1 MDEELLSQT
10 QEGAEATIF
19 PSRQDG
25 TVLTKNFDEDSFR
38 LAQDPTYTSERK
50 EIRADDD
57 YLFLAYPSKKDAIT
71 EARVRGYSDDAILK
85 RLSQYEGEML
95 LRKEPSEINSL
106 FGRTNES
113 ESRRKR
119 YMQMNR
125 IEAISKVTGL
135 EPKEV
140 YLRTQEAEAV
150 GVNPEAF
157 FADDEFYRMA
167 KSSGLVKE
175 RMSIAQNI
183 VNGVKI
189 SKLRDERGALYY
201 DNLFH
206 PSDGVA
212 KRMDEID
219 KEIAEL
225 SPPDY
230 NPGLK
235 QAFFDAAGSVASW
248 VDKRDLWAAGA
259 GLAAGALAAPL
270 LVPAGVVTGTVAAG
284 ATALAAARIAYDSS
298 MLSRMFLRESA
309 EFNEDLVKE
318 GVPQTAALP
327 ASFLY
332 GAVSAGIERNMFSGV
347 LSSFGERIGGDM
359 IMDYLRRY
367 GKRAVKGLAA
377 HPAVASKL
385 EKLTAAF
392 MAKQAAKN
400 PTVSGALK
408 TGALNFAGRVWD
420 EDVEE
425 MMQEA
430 ASIIIGEPL
439 KMLTLPEY
447 DHMTLEEAFAN
458 IAGAGL
464 EALPSITL
472 MMTPGSAYS
481 TAGGVR
487 RAMRYRNSAEGIRTS
502 AAEKLSVSE
511 NAAAPA
517 VISDNTAADSAE
529 GAVPAAGDGLVFL
542 GQDAVDTFFQ
552 SNPDVAEDV
561 AASLGITE
569 DSVINELGEIAVK
582 RENFEKTAAEHP
594 EFAKSVDMDVRDGAR
609 GVTKREAAER
619 LNRKLQDPLEQSD
632 SYAKEAVEVRREIS
646 SELREAGM
654 DDEASVANADL
665 YSRYLYTLGK
675 RLNMS
680 PKELHRLRVESG
692 VNTSPATYYQ
702 TAWHGSPF
710 RFDRFSTENIGT
722 GEGAQAFGWGLYFA
736 GDKAVARYY
745 RDMLT
750 RNRGEDISDVK
761 YRGRTAM
768 GWYEYWERRAD
779 MGGADSQKYYD
790 YMSMHE
796 DFETGKDPADVLAAA
811 KEAGLSSEATE
822 WFDRTIV
829 QSKARPGA
837 LYKVDIPDDGDYLMW
852 DGFVSFVP
860 KEQMDRVFETMMKHH
875 IWFSK
880 KLLFDGIDISDYES
894 VQTLLDEKYG
904 DFNSTTLYHV
914 VAGIRGGKTLDEAI
928 EYAASEQRDLIEWGE
943 NSEDV
948 EKTITWLNENRDKF
962 SFQFPYSEWGGF
974 GWNLYDKLSEA
985 LGDNPKAAS
994 LLLKE
999 AGIPGIKYL
1008 DGNSRRAGEGSYNY
1022 VIFDDADV
1030 NIAETYYQPVNA
1042 DVDPDARVKVVDLSK
1057 TYDGTHY
1064 PGVQELKNKI
1074 REMTPMK
1081 ITAADNKAVVEIL
1094 RKHAE
1099 HLAHSSAP
1107 SDVTMNVPAIR
1118 KVAFDNLADVVSAS
1132 VLIESVKNEQIRE
1145 IDDSWSKS
1153 RQRSVRRKNQVAYYH
1168 RLYVPISIDKEHYK
1182 VIRLVAEERKGGD
1195 IEVDPKSIEL
1205 YDVIPEDKNARL
1217 PTASENESV
1226 DTPDGARL
1234 SASPASRFTDLP
1246 GLSSITIREMLSG
1259 VKDNNGTPYFQSD
1272 EQGHLYQ
1279 AIPQGNRGG
1288 ITFNRNTGEALVTLF
1303 RTADRSTFIHEMG
1316 HLILDDLIRYG
1327 YKAEADTEISGD
1339 LKTVL
1344 DYLGVSDM
1352 NLSDLNSL
1360 DDSQRARLTEAHEK
1374 WARAMETYV
1383 MTGEAPSKSL
1393 RSIFKKM
1400 RMWLLEIYSNA
1411 KFAGEEITPEVQ
1423 DVFDRLLATP
1433 QEMDE
1438 SYSADATIADL
1449 LQEIDVLQER
1459 ISELEK
1465 SNTREA
1471 RNKFRLGE
1479 ALGYDRGR
1487 SEGERGAKFQRP
1499 GFDYK
1504 TKSKR
1509 EAMFERLEKRRAM
1522 LRDIDELLNSIN
1534 HDVNDDKVIWSVQQ
1548 EMLAKLKESRQIV
1561 NLNDTELD
1569 KKRPGRR
1576 RRKSKFAAV
1585 YPTERMKMAAS
1596 LMDAI
1601 KQDLGLDYRDINPKD
1616 APFVRLIEKLEASG
1630 MTLNDLRL
1638 SDAKL
1643 SEIAALAKEINEIH
1657 DRGRREYEV
1666 WRAGIVERR
1675 NKIRT
1680 ECAEDLAKTESKIK
1694 SGPVSGSEDLSK
1706 QYDGIRGQAEKLK
1719 DWTYANTLGAIRL
1732 FDWIGHGQ
1740 GKFNSAFSKH
1750 CVDEVNAAYDTKL
1763 KHIHERHDAMNEK
1776 MKSLGITLHDL
1787 SKKRR
1792 IGGHEYSVDE
1802 LLSIYTAMQNDKS
1815 SQALIYGNMRNL
1827 IPDEWFKENAKALNA
1842 PGNDVPAPDAVLA
1855 HIGECIKALTPKEK
1869 ELADYVVQEY
1879 DANYER
1885 MNDIFIVNFNQG
1897 MLKEENYTPMHRLE
1911 YTSNHGLEDADEA
1924 AYARGLAEQAGA
1936 RKAGLERGFLNP
1948 RVIPGKEI
1956 GRNRQAPIQLG
1967 LLSIWNTQVDA
1978 MEHTAAFAQ
1987 IGPDLHSVFTENFDD
2002 LSGRSYNLPKLIR
2015 EKFGAGTWR
2024 AVQEYINLVNSDRLT
2039 LGKSVF
2045 DKLGNFLGTNM
2056 AYTYLA
2062 ANLGTV
2068 LKQTTSIPRFIVT
2081 AGPAELAN
2089 AVAEYVRHPK
2099 QFLEDIYA
2107 MDPQMRDRLPN
2118 AFFGLDKYDPT
2129 VAGSAKYA
2137 YKKTMETLIAPIS
2150 YMDRVVAA
2158 IGWKATFDSNI
2169 KKKLSREEAMRAAQ
2183 RAVLLTQQ
2191 TPMLK
2196 DAPMIWRQS
2205 GLARLMMIF
2214 TSDAAP
2220 LLGMTAYDMA
2230 QAIKRGEHPEA
2241 LRSIAACLICAV
2253 AMKAIVDGM
2262 PDDDNDES
2270 WTAWVLSAFTK
2281 QTVESI
2287 PLVGKE
2293 LMSFWESFSGQGYNG
2308 TTYSAFVAPLSKIL
2322 KGYEDVTSED
2332 SDEVSKYTGMTKFER
2347 GIWNIVEGMS
2357 LITAP
2362 LPVVGAKR
2370 LYLAAQEASNGDFLR
2385 ALQSMIGQRK
2395 KIKQYAGPLTI

>member
-19 PSRQDG
+19 PSRQDS
-25 TVLTKNFDEDSFR
+25 TVLTKSFDEDSFR
-38 LAQDPTYTSERK
+38 LAQDPTYTPERK

-57 YLFLAYPSKKDAIT
+57 YLFLTYPSKKDAIT
-71 EARVRGYSDDAILK
+71 EARVRGYSDDAIFK

-95 LRKEPSEINSL
+95 LRKEPSEVNSL
-106 FGRTNES
+106 FGRTDES
-113 ESRRKR
+113 ESRRRR

-157 FADDEFYRMA
+157 FADEEFYRMA

-183 VNGVKI
+183 ANGVKI

-225 SPPDY
+225 LPPDY

-385 EKLTAAF
+385 EKLTTAF

-569 DSVINELGEIAVK
+569 DSVINELGEVAVK
-582 RENFEKTAAEHP
+582 RENFEKTAASHP

-680 PKELHRLRVESG
+680 PKELHRLRVES
-692 VNTSPATYYQ
+692 
-702 TAWHGSPF
+702 
-710 RFDRFSTENIGT
+710 R
-722 GEGAQAFGWGLYFA
+722 
-736 GDKAVARYY
+736 
-745 RDMLT
+745 
-750 RNRGEDISDVK
+750 
-761 YRGRTAM
+761 
-768 GWYEYWERRAD
+768 
-779 MGGADSQKYYD
+779 
-790 YMSMHE
+790 
-796 DFETGKDPADVLAAA
+796 
-811 KEAGLSSEATE
+811 
-822 WFDRTIV
+822 
-829 QSKARPGA
+829 
-837 LYKVDIPDDGDYLMW
+837 
-852 DGFVSFVP
+852 
-860 KEQMDRVFETMMKHH
+860 
-875 IWFSK
+875 
-880 KLLFDGIDISDYES
+880 
-894 VQTLLDEKYG
+894 
-904 DFNSTTLYHV
+904 
-914 VAGIRGGKTLDEAI
+914 
-928 EYAASEQRDLIEWGE
+928 
-943 NSEDV
+943 
-948 EKTITWLNENRDKF
+948 
-962 SFQFPYSEWGGF
+962 
-974 GWNLYDKLSEA
+974 
-985 LGDNPKAAS
+985 
-994 LLLKE
+994 
-999 AGIPGIKYL
+999 
-1008 DGNSRRAGEGSYNY
+1008 
-1022 VIFDDADV
+1022 DADV
-1030 NIAETYYQPVNA
+1030 GGSYYQPVND
-1042 DVDPDARVKVVDLSK
+1042 DVDPDARVSVVDLSK
-1057 TYDGTHY
+1057 AYDGTHY
-1064 PGVQELKNKI
+1064 SGVQELKNKI
-1074 REMTPMK
+1074 REMTPLR

-1107 SDVTMNVPAIR
+1107 SDVTKNVPALR
-1118 KVAFDNLADVVSAS
+1118 KVAFDNLSDIVSAS
-1132 VLIESVKNEQIRE
+1132 VLIESMKNEKIIE
-1145 IDDSWSKS
+1145 VDPSWPRS
-1153 RQRSVRRKNQVAYYH
+1153 RRQSANRKNKVAFYH
-1168 RLYVPISIDKEHYK
+1168 RLYVPITVDGETYK
-1182 VIRLVAEERKGGD
+1182 VIRLVAEENKNGD
-1195 IEVDPKSIEL
+1195 IELDPKTVEL
-1205 YDVIPEDKNARL
+1205 YDVIVEDKNARL
-1217 PTASENESV
+1217 
-1226 DTPDGARL
+1226 
-1234 SASPASRFTDLP
+1234 SASPENRFTDLP
-1246 GLSSITIREMLSG
+1246 GGARLSAAPDNGLADLPGLSLITIKEMLSG
-1259 VKDNNGTPYFQSD
+1259 VKDSAGIDYFPIHEMSEDTKKAMPDKVFNSFDEAKAYLREQIKKAEKGVENESDGIAVSLAANGIKKMLSGKASDKSLANGFTLRDHITAAANILKLYKNSELLFAHEDEKQRPNVTQIKRFGAPVVVPDSRDAAIAYITVREVRGQDNKLYSVELVSFELLKAEKMPPGNFRASPVEKMTQHTGGTSNVSENAENVNAEVGEAEKMPPGTLRPSPHEGGESEQPTGGNLTITEGGEDVNAEAAGAEKMPPGTLRTSLTDEEIAQPAGGDLTVTDSGEAVNAEEAVSGELTSEAAGASAQSETQAASSD
-1272 EQGHLYQ
+1272 GFTRLAEKYEKVNEELNRFYQ
-1279 AIPQGNRGG
+1279 STAKGKRGG

-1352 NLSDLNSL
+1352 DLSDLNSL

-1438 SYSADATIADL
+1438 SYASDTSVSDLVKEIEILKQRLSETEKQEKYEQRREKAANDEFYLGRTLISDL
-1449 LQEIDVLQER
+1449 LQRNESLKKKIIVL
-1459 ISELEK
+1459 K
-1465 SNTREA
+1465 GG
-1471 RNKFRLGE
+1471 KKDGK
-1479 ALGYDRGR
+1479 R
-1487 SEGERGAKFQRP
+1487 SANFKVS

-1509 EAMFERLEKRRAM
+1509 EAMFERLEKRKA
-1522 LRDIDELLNSIN
+1522 LLNDIDELLNSIN
-1534 HDVNDDKVIWSVQQ
+1534 RDVNDDKVIWSVQQ

-1585 YPTERMKMAAS
+1585 YPNERMKIAAS
-1596 LMDAI
+1596 LMESI
-1601 KQDLGLDYRDINPKD
+1601 REDLGFDYRRIDPKD
-1616 APFVRLIEKLEASG
+1616 APFMKMIEKLEASG

-1897 MLKEENYTPMHRLE
+1897 MLKEEACSRRRTIRRCTGWSTRRTMDLKTQTKRPTR
-1911 YTSNHGLEDADEA
+1911 EA
-1924 AYARGLAEQAGA
+1924 SQNRQGQGKRDWKEAFLILASY
-1936 RKAGLERGFLNP
+1936 LER
-1948 RVIPGKEI
+1948 R
-1956 GRNRQAPIQLG
+1956 
-1967 LLSIWNTQVDA
+1967 
-1978 MEHTAAFAQ
+1978 
-1987 IGPDLHSVFTENFDD
+1987 
-2002 LSGRSYNLPKLIR
+2002 
-2015 EKFGAGTWR
+2015 
-2024 AVQEYINLVNSDRLT
+2024 
-2039 LGKSVF
+2039 
-2045 DKLGNFLGTNM
+2045 
-2056 AYTYLA
+2056 
-2062 ANLGTV
+2062 
-2068 LKQTTSIPRFIVT
+2068 
-2081 AGPAELAN
+2081 
-2089 AVAEYVRHPK
+2089 
-2099 QFLEDIYA
+2099 
-2107 MDPQMRDRLPN
+2107 
-2118 AFFGLDKYDPT
+2118 
-2129 VAGSAKYA
+2129 
-2137 YKKTMETLIAPIS
+2137 
-2150 YMDRVVAA
+2150 
-2158 IGWKATFDSNI
+2158 
-2169 KKKLSREEAMRAAQ
+2169 
-2183 RAVLLTQQ
+2183 
-2191 TPMLK
+2191 
-2196 DAPMIWRQS
+2196 
-2205 GLARLMMIF
+2205 
-2214 TSDAAP
+2214 
-2220 LLGMTAYDMA
+2220 
-2230 QAIKRGEHPEA
+2230 
-2241 LRSIAACLICAV
+2241 
-2253 AMKAIVDGM
+2253 
-2262 PDDDNDES
+2262 
-2270 WTAWVLSAFTK
+2270 
-2281 QTVESI
+2281 
-2287 PLVGKE
+2287 
-2293 LMSFWESFSGQGYNG
+2293 
-2308 TTYSAFVAPLSKIL
+2308 
-2322 KGYEDVTSED
+2322 
-2332 SDEVSKYTGMTKFER
+2332 
-2347 GIWNIVEGMS
+2347 
-2357 LITAP
+2357 
-2362 LPVVGAKR
+2362 
-2370 LYLAAQEASNGDFLR
+2370 
-2385 ALQSMIGQRK
+2385 
-2395 KIKQYAGPLTI
+2395 

>member
-206 PSDGVA
+206 PSDGA
-212 KRMDEID
+212 SKRIGEID

-284 ATALAAARIAYDSS
+284 ATALATARIAYDSS

-309 EFNEDLVKE
+309 EFNEDMAKD
-318 GVPQTAALP
+318 GVPQYAALP

-392 MAKQAAKN
+392 MAKQAVKN

-408 TGALNFAGRVWD
+408 TGAMNFAAHVWD

-439 KMLTLPEY
+439 KMATLPEY
-447 DHMTLEEAFAN
+447 KHMTLGEALES

-464 EALPSITL
+464 DALPSITL

-481 TAGGVR
+481 TAVGAK
-487 RAMRYRNSAEGIRTS
+487 RAVRYRNSAEGIRTA
-502 AAEKLSVSE
+502 AAEKLSAPEKAAESNITADDAVSGSVDGTV
-511 NAAAPA
+511 P
-517 VISDNTAADSAE
+517 VAE
-529 GAVPAAGDGLVFL
+529 ESMVFL

-552 SNPDVAEDV
+552 SNPDVADDV

-569 DSVINELGEIAVK
+569 DSVISELGEVAVK

-594 EFAKSVDMDVRDGAR
+594 EFAKSVDMDVREGAR

-619 LNRKLQDPLEQSD
+619 LNRKLQDPLEQND
-632 SYAKEAVEVRREIS
+632 GYAKEAVEVRREIT
-646 SELREAGM
+646 SELRSAGM
-654 DDEASVANADL
+654 DDEASAANADL

-675 RLNMS
+675 RLDMS
-680 PKELHRLRVESG
+680 PKELHRLRV
-692 VNTSPATYYQ
+692 Q
-702 TAWHGSPF
+702 
-710 RFDRFSTENIGT
+710 R
-722 GEGAQAFGWGLYFA
+722 
-736 GDKAVARYY
+736 
-745 RDMLT
+745 
-750 RNRGEDISDVK
+750 
-761 YRGRTAM
+761 
-768 GWYEYWERRAD
+768 
-779 MGGADSQKYYD
+779 
-790 YMSMHE
+790 
-796 DFETGKDPADVLAAA
+796 KD
-811 KEAGLSSEATE
+811 T
-822 WFDRTIV
+822 
-829 QSKARPGA
+829 
-837 LYKVDIPDDGDYLMW
+837 
-852 DGFVSFVP
+852 
-860 KEQMDRVFETMMKHH
+860 
-875 IWFSK
+875 
-880 KLLFDGIDISDYES
+880 
-894 VQTLLDEKYG
+894 
-904 DFNSTTLYHV
+904 
-914 VAGIRGGKTLDEAI
+914 
-928 EYAASEQRDLIEWGE
+928 
-943 NSEDV
+943 
-948 EKTITWLNENRDKF
+948 
-962 SFQFPYSEWGGF
+962 
-974 GWNLYDKLSEA
+974 
-985 LGDNPKAAS
+985 
-994 LLLKE
+994 
-999 AGIPGIKYL
+999 
-1008 DGNSRRAGEGSYNY
+1008 
-1022 VIFDDADV
+1022 DADGS
-1030 NIAETYYQPVNA
+1030 YYQPVNA
-1042 DVDPDARVKVVDLSK
+1042 DVDPDAYVSVVDLSK
-1057 TYDGTHY
+1057 AYDGTHY

-1074 REMTPMK
+1074 REMTPLK
-1081 ITAADNKAVVEIL
+1081 ITSADNKAVVEIL

-1099 HLAHSSAP
+1099 HLSHSSAP
-1107 SDVTMNVPAIR
+1107 SDVTKNVPALR
-1118 KVAFDNLADVVSAS
+1118 KVAFDNLSDIVSAS
-1132 VLIESVKNEQIRE
+1132 VLIESMKNEKIIE
-1145 IDDSWSKS
+1145 VDPSWPRS
-1153 RQRSVRRKNQVAYYH
+1153 RRQSANRKNKVAFYH
-1168 RLYVPISIDKEHYK
+1168 RLYVPITVDGETYK
-1182 VIRLVAEERKGGD
+1182 VIRLVAEENKNGD
-1195 IEVDPKSIEL
+1195 IELDPRTVEL
-1205 YDVIPEDKNARL
+1205 YDVIIEDKNARL
-1217 PTASENESV
+1217 SASPENRFT
-1226 DTPDGARL
+1226 DLPGGARL
-1234 SASPASRFTDLP
+1234 SAAPDNGLADLP
-1246 GLSSITIREMLSG
+1246 GLSSITIKEMLSS
-1259 VKDNNGTPYFQSD
+1259 VKDFAGEDYLPVSEMSEDTKKAMPDKVFNSFDSAKAYLREQIKKAEKGVENESGGIAVSLAANGVGKMLSIKATEKSLANGFTLRDHITAAANILKLYKNSELLFTHEDKKQRAEISQIKRFGAPVVVPDSRDAAIAYITVREIRGQDNKLYSVELVSFELLKAEKMPPGTFGLPLPSEEIEPPTGGLFNVSESAENVNVEVAEAEKMPPGNFHPSLRSSEESDRPAGGDLTVAEGGEYVNAEVAEAEKMPPGTLRTSLTEEEIAQPTGGDLTVAEGGENVNTEEAVSGEAASDGFARLAEKYEKVNEELNRFYQSAAK
-1272 EQGHLYQ
+1272 GK
-1279 AIPQGNRGG
+1279 RGG

-1316 HLILDDLIRYG
+1316 HLILDDLIHYG

-1352 NLSDLNSL
+1352 DLSDLNSL

-1383 MTGEAPSKSL
+1383 MTGEAPSNPL

-1438 SYSADATIADL
+1438 AYAADTSVGDLLKEIEILKRRLSEFEKYDARRNRAVNDKSYLGRTLISDLLRENDKLNSKIADL
-1449 LQEIDVLQER
+1449 KIQHAQE
-1459 ISELEK
+1459 
-1465 SNTREA
+1465 T

-1479 ALGYDRGR
+1479 ALGYDRGKKH
-1487 SEGERGAKFQRP
+1487 GERSANFKVS

-1504 TKSKR
+1504 TKTRR
-1509 EAMFERLEKRRAM
+1509 EAMFERFEKRKA
-1522 LRDIDELLNSIN
+1522 LLNDIDELLNGIN
-1534 HDVNDDKVIWSVQQ
+1534 RDVNDEKVIWSVQQ

-1569 KKRPGRR
+1569 RKRPGRR

-1596 LMDAI
+1596 LMESI
-1601 KQDLGLDYRDINPKD
+1601 REDLGFDYRKIDPKD
-1616 APFVRLIEKLEASG
+1616 TPFMKMIEKLEAAG

-1657 DRGRREYEV
+1657 ARGRREYEV

-1694 SGPVSGSEDLSK
+1694 KGPVSGAEDLSK
-1706 QYDGIRGQAEKLK
+1706 QYDGILGRAEKVK

-1732 FDWIGHGQ
+1732 FDWIGHGE
-1740 GKFNSAFSKH
+1740 GKFDSAFSKH
-1750 CVDEVNAAYDTKL
+1750 CVDEVNAAYDAKL
-1763 KHIHERHDAMNEK
+1763 RHIHERHDAMNEK

-1792 IGGHEYSVDE
+1792 IGKYERSVDE

-1815 SQALIYGNMRNL
+1815 SQALIYGNMRDL
-1827 IPDEWFKENAKALNA
+1827 IPDEWFIENAKAFDA
-1842 PGNDVPAPDAVLA
+1842 PGNDVPAPEAALA

-1869 ELADYVVQEY
+1869 ELADYVINEY

-1885 MNDIFIVNFNQG
+1885 MNDIFIANFNQG
-1897 MLKEENYTPMHRLE
+1897 MIKEENYTPMHRLE

-1924 AYARGLAEQAGA
+1924 AYARGIAEQAGA

-1948 RVIPGKEI
+1948 RIIPGKEI
-1956 GRNRQAPIQLG
+1956 GRNRQIPIRLG

-2015 EKFGAGTWR
+2015 EKFGRGTWK
-2024 AVQEYINLVNSDRLT
+2024 AVETYINLVNSDRLT
-2039 LGKSVF
+2039 QSKNVF
-2045 DKLGNFLGTNM
+2045 EDLSNFMGTNM

-2129 VAGSAKYA
+2129 VTASAKYA

-2169 KKKLSREEAMRAAQ
+2169 KKKLSREQAIRAAQ

-2241 LRSIAACLICAV
+2241 LWNITACLVCAV

-2332 SDEVSKYTGMTKFER
+2332 PDEVSKYTGMTKFER

-2370 LYLAAQEASNGDFLR
+2370 LYLAAQEAGNGDFLR

>member
-19 PSRQDG
+19 PSRQDS
-25 TVLTKNFDEDSFR
+25 TVLTKSFDEDSFR
-38 LAQDPTYTSERK
+38 LAQDPTYTPERK

-57 YLFLAYPSKKDAIT
+57 YLFLTYPSKKDAIT
-71 EARVRGYSDDAILK
+71 EARVRGYSDDAIFK

-95 LRKEPSEINSL
+95 LRKEPSEVNSL
-106 FGRTNES
+106 FGRTDES
-113 ESRRKR
+113 ESRRRR

-157 FADDEFYRMA
+157 FADEEFYRMA

-183 VNGVKI
+183 ANGVKI

-225 SPPDY
+225 LPPDY

-487 RAMRYRNSAEGIRTS
+487 RAMRYRNSAEGIRTA
-502 AAEKLSVSE
+502 AAEKLSASE

-517 VISDNTAADSAE
+517 VISDNTAAGSAG

-552 SNPDVAEDV
+552 SNPEAAEDV

-594 EFAKSVDMDVRDGAR
+594 EFAKSVDMDIRDGAR

-680 PKELHRLRVESG
+680 PKELHRLRVES
-692 VNTSPATYYQ
+692 
-702 TAWHGSPF
+702 
-710 RFDRFSTENIGT
+710 R
-722 GEGAQAFGWGLYFA
+722 
-736 GDKAVARYY
+736 
-745 RDMLT
+745 
-750 RNRGEDISDVK
+750 
-761 YRGRTAM
+761 
-768 GWYEYWERRAD
+768 
-779 MGGADSQKYYD
+779 
-790 YMSMHE
+790 
-796 DFETGKDPADVLAAA
+796 
-811 KEAGLSSEATE
+811 
-822 WFDRTIV
+822 
-829 QSKARPGA
+829 
-837 LYKVDIPDDGDYLMW
+837 
-852 DGFVSFVP
+852 
-860 KEQMDRVFETMMKHH
+860 
-875 IWFSK
+875 
-880 KLLFDGIDISDYES
+880 
-894 VQTLLDEKYG
+894 
-904 DFNSTTLYHV
+904 
-914 VAGIRGGKTLDEAI
+914 
-928 EYAASEQRDLIEWGE
+928 
-943 NSEDV
+943 
-948 EKTITWLNENRDKF
+948 
-962 SFQFPYSEWGGF
+962 
-974 GWNLYDKLSEA
+974 
-985 LGDNPKAAS
+985 
-994 LLLKE
+994 
-999 AGIPGIKYL
+999 
-1008 DGNSRRAGEGSYNY
+1008 
-1022 VIFDDADV
+1022 DADV
-1030 NIAETYYQPVNA
+1030 SGSYYQPVND
-1042 DVDPDARVKVVDLSK
+1042 DVDPDARVSVVDLSK
-1057 TYDGTHY
+1057 AYDGTHY
-1064 PGVQELKNKI
+1064 SGVQELKNKI
-1074 REMTPMK
+1074 REMTPLR

-1107 SDVTMNVPAIR
+1107 SDVTKNVPALR
-1118 KVAFDNLADVVSAS
+1118 KVAFDNLSDIVSAS
-1132 VLIESVKNEQIRE
+1132 VLIESMKNEKIIE
-1145 IDDSWSKS
+1145 VDPSWPRS
-1153 RQRSVRRKNQVAYYH
+1153 RRQSANRKNKVAFYH
-1168 RLYVPISIDKEHYK
+1168 RLYVPITVDGETYK
-1182 VIRLVAEERKGGD
+1182 VIRLVAEENKNGD
-1195 IEVDPKSIEL
+1195 IELDPKTVEL
-1205 YDVIPEDKNARL
+1205 YDVIVEDKNARL
-1217 PTASENESV
+1217 SASPENRFT
-1226 DTPDGARL
+1226 DLPGGARL
-1234 SASPASRFTDLP
+1234 SAAPDNGLADLP
-1246 GLSSITIREMLSG
+1246 GLSSITIKEMLSG
-1259 VKDNNGTPYFQSD
+1259 VKDSAGIDYFPIHEMSEDTKKAMPDKVFNSFDEAKAYLREQIKKAEKGTENESDGIAASLAVNGIGKMLSEKATGKSLANGFTLRDHITAAANILKLYKNSELLFTQEDEKLRHNVTQIKRFGAPVVVPDSRDVAIAYITVREILGKDNKLYSVELVSFELLKAEKMPPGTLGLSHTNAEIEPPTGGNLTVAEDGVDVNAEGAGAERIPPGNFRASPVEEMTRHAGGTFNVSESVENVNAEETVSREASFEPVEASAQGETQAVSSDGFARLAEKYEKVNEELNRFYQSAAK
-1272 EQGHLYQ
+1272 GK
-1279 AIPQGNRGG
+1279 RGG

-1352 NLSDLNSL
+1352 DLSDLNSL

-1601 KQDLGLDYRDINPKD
+1601 KQDLGLDYKDINPKD

-1680 ECAEDLAKTESKIK
+1680 ECADDLAKTESKIK

-1827 IPDEWFKENAKALNA
+1827 IPDEWFKENAKALND

-1885 MNDIFIVNFNQG
+1885 MNDIFIANFNQG

-1924 AYARGLAEQAGA
+1924 AYARGIAEQAGA

-2241 LRSIAACLICAV
+2241 LWNITACLVCAV

-2370 LYLAAQEASNGDFLR
+2370 LYLAAQEAGNGDFLR

-2395 KIKQYAGPLTI
+2395 KIKQYASPLTI

>member
-19 PSRQDG
+19 PSRQDS
-25 TVLTKNFDEDSFR
+25 TVLTKSFDEDSFR
-38 LAQDPTYTSERK
+38 LAQDPTYTPERK
-50 EIRADDD
+50 EIRAEDD

-71 EARVRGYSDDAILK
+71 EARARGYSDDAILK

-95 LRKEPSEINSL
+95 LRKEPSEVNSL
-106 FGRTNES
+106 FGRTDES

-157 FADDEFYRMA
+157 FADEEFYRMA

-225 SPPDY
+225 LPPDY

-259 GLAAGALAAPL
+259 GLAVGALAAPL

-400 PTVSGALK
+400 PKVSGALK

-481 TAGGVR
+481 TVGGVR
-487 RAMRYRNSAEGIRTS
+487 RAMRYRNSAEGIRTA
-502 AAEKLSVSE
+502 AAEKFSASE

-517 VISDNTAADSAE
+517 VISDNAVADSAK

-542 GQDAVDTFFQ
+542 RQDAVDTFFQ
-552 SNPDVAEDV
+552 SNPEAAEDV

-594 EFAKSVDMDVRDGAR
+594 EFAKSVDMDIRDGAR

-632 SYAKEAVEVRREIS
+632 GYAKEAVQVRREIT

-675 RLNMS
+675 RLNIS

-692 VNTSPATYYQ
+692 DNDGPAAYYQ

-736 GDKAVARYY
+736 GNSEVARYY
-745 RDMLT
+745 RDRLT
-750 RNRGEDISDVK
+750 RARGEDVSDVK
-761 YRGRTAM
+761 YKGRTAM
-768 GWYEYWERRAD
+768 GWYEYWERKAD
-779 MGGADSQKYYD
+779 MGGKDSQKYYD
-790 YMSMHE
+790 YMSMLE
-796 DFETGKDPADVLAAA
+796 DYDIGKDPAEILADA
-811 KEAGLSSEATE
+811 KDMELSPEAVA
-822 WFDRTIV
+822 WFDKTIV

-837 LYKVDIPDDGDYLMW
+837 LYEVDIPDEGSYLLW
-852 DGFVSFVP
+852 DEPVPESQARAAADVLVS
-860 KEQMDRVFETMMKHH
+860 R
-875 IWFSK
+875 
-880 KLLFDGIDISDYES
+880 GIDADAETLIGEENTGSAFYEKLKELLGSDRE
-894 VQTLLDEKYG
+894 
-904 DFNSTTLYHV
+904 
-914 VAGIRGGKTLDEAI
+914 
-928 EYAASEQRDLIEWGE
+928 
-943 NSEDV
+943 
-948 EKTITWLNENRDKF
+948 
-962 SFQFPYSEWGGF
+962 
-974 GWNLYDKLSEA
+974 
-985 LGDNPKAAS
+985 AS

-999 AGIPGIKYL
+999 TGVPGIKYL
-1008 DGNSRRAGEGSYNY
+1008 DGNSRSAGEGSYNY
-1022 VIFDDADV
+1022 VVFDDADV
-1030 NIAETYYQPVNA
+1030 NIVETYYQQGANA
-1042 DVDPDARVKVVDLSK
+1042 GENLRRAMPDKVFNSFDAARAYLREQIKKAEKGVDNESDGITVSLAANGIKKMLSEK
-1057 TYDGTHY
+1057 ATEKSFANGFTLRDH
-1064 PGVQELKNKI
+1064 
-1074 REMTPMK
+1074 
-1081 ITAADNKAVVEIL
+1081 ITAVANILKLYKNSELLFTQEDEKQRPNVTQIKRFGAPVVVPDGQDAAIAYITVREVRGTDNNLYSVELVSFELLKAEKMPPGTLRTSLTEEEIAQPTGGTFNVSESEDNVNSEEAVSGEPASEA
-1094 RKHAE
+1094 AE
-1099 HLAHSSAP
+1099 ASAQGETQAVSS
-1107 SDVTMNVPAIR
+1107 DG
-1118 KVAFDNLADVVSAS
+1118 F
-1132 VLIESVKNEQIRE
+1132 
-1145 IDDSWSKS
+1145 
-1153 RQRSVRRKNQVAYYH
+1153 
-1168 RLYVPISIDKEHYK
+1168 
-1182 VIRLVAEERKGGD
+1182 
-1195 IEVDPKSIEL
+1195 
-1205 YDVIPEDKNARL
+1205 ARL
-1217 PTASENESV
+1217 AEKYEKVNEELN
-1226 DTPDGARL
+1226 RFYQ
-1234 SASPASRFTDLP
+1234 SAAK
-1246 GLSSITIREMLSG
+1246 G
-1259 VKDNNGTPYFQSD
+1259 K
-1272 EQGHLYQ
+1272 
-1279 AIPQGNRGG
+1279 RGG

-1352 NLSDLNSL
+1352 DLSDLNSL

-1449 LQEIDVLQER
+1449 LQEIDMLQER

-1548 EMLAKLKESRQIV
+1548 EMLTKLKESRQIV

-1643 SEIAALAKEINEIH
+1643 SEIATLAKEINEIH

-1680 ECAEDLAKTESKIK
+1680 ECADDLAKTESKIK

-1706 QYDGIRGQAEKLK
+1706 QYEGIRGQAEKLK

-1740 GKFNSAFSKH
+1740 GKFDSAFSKH

-1827 IPDEWFKENAKALNA
+1827 IPDEWFKENAKALND

-1885 MNDIFIVNFNQG
+1885 MNDIFIANFNQG

-2129 VAGSAKYA
+2129 VAGSTKYA

-2230 QAIKRGEHPEA
+2230 QAIKRGEHPKA

-2370 LYLAAQEASNGDFLR
+2370 LYLAAQEAGNGDFLR

>member
-1 MDEELLSQT
+1 MTEELLSPAQD
-10 QEGAEATIF
+10 GSEATIY
-19 PSRQDG
+19 PSRHDG
-25 TVLTKNFDEDSFR
+25 PVIARDFDDDSFR
-38 LAQDPTYTSERK
+38 LAQDPTYTPERK

-57 YLFLAYPSKKDAIT
+57 YLFLAYPSKKNAIT
-71 EARVRGYSDDAILK
+71 EARVRGYSDDAIFK
-85 RLSQYEGEML
+85 RLAQYEGEML
-95 LRKEPSEINSL
+95 LRKEPSEVNSF
-106 FGRTNES
+106 FGRTAES
-113 ESRRKR
+113 ESGRRR
-119 YMQMNR
+119 YMQLNR

-140 YLRTQEAEAV
+140 YLRTREAEAV

-157 FADDEFYRMA
+157 FADEEFYRMA

-183 VNGVKI
+183 ENGIKI

-212 KRMDEID
+212 KRIEEID

-225 SPPDY
+225 SPPAY
-230 NPGLK
+230 NQGLK

-259 GLAAGALAAPL
+259 GLAIGAMAAPA
-270 LVPAGVVTGTVAAG
+270 LVPAGVVTGTVAVG

-309 EFNEDLVKE
+309 EFNESLVKD
-318 GVPQTAALP
+318 GVPQYAALP

-347 LSSFGERIGGDM
+347 LSSFGEKIGGDM
-359 IMDYLRRY
+359 IMDYLLRY
-367 GKRAVKGLAA
+367 GKRAVKGLAV

-392 MAKQAAKN
+392 MAKQAVKN

-408 TGALNFAGRVWD
+408 TGAMNFAARVWD

-430 ASIIIGEPL
+430 ASIIIGEPI
-439 KMLTLPEY
+439 KMATLPEY
-447 DHMTLEEAFAN
+447 KHMTLGEALES
-458 IAGAGL
+458 IASAGL
-464 EALPSITL
+464 DALPSITL

-481 TAGGVR
+481 TAVGAKRVV
-487 RAMRYRNSAEGIRTS
+487 RYRNSAEGIRTA
-502 AAEKLSVSE
+502 AAEKLSAPEKTAESNTTADDAVSGSVDGTV
-511 NAAAPA
+511 P
-517 VISDNTAADSAE
+517 VAE
-529 GAVPAAGDGLVFL
+529 ESMVFL

-552 SNPDVAEDV
+552 SNPDVADAV

-569 DSVINELGEIAVK
+569 DSVISELGEVAVK
-582 RENFEKTAAEHP
+582 RENFEKTAEEHP
-594 EFAKSVDMDVRDGAR
+594 EFAKSVEMDVREGAR

-619 LNRKLQDPLEQSD
+619 LNRKLQDPLEQNNG
-632 SYAKEAVEVRREIS
+632 YAKEAVEVRREIT

-654 DDEASVANADL
+654 DDEASIANADL

-675 RLNMS
+675 RLDMS
-680 PKELHRLRVESG
+680 PKELHRLRV
-692 VNTSPATYYQ
+692 Q
-702 TAWHGSPF
+702 
-710 RFDRFSTENIGT
+710 R
-722 GEGAQAFGWGLYFA
+722 
-736 GDKAVARYY
+736 
-745 RDMLT
+745 
-750 RNRGEDISDVK
+750 
-761 YRGRTAM
+761 
-768 GWYEYWERRAD
+768 
-779 MGGADSQKYYD
+779 
-790 YMSMHE
+790 
-796 DFETGKDPADVLAAA
+796 KD
-811 KEAGLSSEATE
+811 T
-822 WFDRTIV
+822 
-829 QSKARPGA
+829 
-837 LYKVDIPDDGDYLMW
+837 
-852 DGFVSFVP
+852 
-860 KEQMDRVFETMMKHH
+860 
-875 IWFSK
+875 
-880 KLLFDGIDISDYES
+880 
-894 VQTLLDEKYG
+894 
-904 DFNSTTLYHV
+904 
-914 VAGIRGGKTLDEAI
+914 
-928 EYAASEQRDLIEWGE
+928 
-943 NSEDV
+943 
-948 EKTITWLNENRDKF
+948 
-962 SFQFPYSEWGGF
+962 
-974 GWNLYDKLSEA
+974 
-985 LGDNPKAAS
+985 
-994 LLLKE
+994 
-999 AGIPGIKYL
+999 
-1008 DGNSRRAGEGSYNY
+1008 
-1022 VIFDDADV
+1022 DADGS
-1030 NIAETYYQPVNA
+1030 YYQPVNA
-1042 DVDPDARVKVVDLSK
+1042 DVDPDAHVSVVDLSK
-1057 TYDGTHY
+1057 SYDGTHY

-1074 REMTPMK
+1074 REMTPLK
-1081 ITAADNKAVVEIL
+1081 ITSADNKAVVEIL

-1099 HLAHSSAP
+1099 HLSHSSAP
-1107 SDVTMNVPAIR
+1107 SDVTKNVPALR
-1118 KVAFDNLADVVSAS
+1118 KVAFDNLSDIVSAS
-1132 VLIESVKNEQIRE
+1132 VLIESMKNEKIIE
-1145 IDDSWSKS
+1145 VDPSWPRS
-1153 RQRSVRRKNQVAYYH
+1153 RRQSANRKNKVAFYH
-1168 RLYVPISIDKEHYK
+1168 RLYVPITVDGETYK
-1182 VIRLVAEERKGGD
+1182 VIRLVAEENKNGD
-1195 IEVDPKSIEL
+1195 IELDHRTVEL
-1205 YDVIPEDKNARL
+1205 YDVIIEDKNARL
-1217 PTASENESV
+1217 
-1226 DTPDGARL
+1226 
-1234 SASPASRFTDLP
+1234 SASPENRFTDLP
-1246 GLSSITIREMLSG
+1246 GGARLSAAPDNGLADLPGLSPITIREMLSG
-1259 VKDNNGTPYFQSD
+1259 VKDFAGEDYLPVSEMSEDTKKAMPDKVFNSFDAAKAYLREQIKKAEKGVENESDKIAVSLAANGIKKMLSGKASDKSLANGFTLRDHITAAANILKLYKNSELLFSHPDEKRRADVVEIKRFGAPVVVPDSRDAAIAYITVREIRGQDNKLYSVELVSFELLKAEKMPPGNFRSSSDGSEKSEQHAGGTSNVSENAENVKAEEAVSGEAASNGFARLAQKYEKVNEELNRFYQSAAK
-1272 EQGHLYQ
+1272 GK
-1279 AIPQGNRGG
+1279 RGG

-1327 YKAEADTEISGD
+1327 YKAEVDTEISGD

-1352 NLSDLNSL
+1352 DLSDLNSL
-1360 DDSQRARLTEAHEK
+1360 DDSQRARLTAAHEK

-1383 MTGEAPSKSL
+1383 MTGEAPSNPL

-1411 KFAGEEITPEVQ
+1411 KFAGEVITPEVQ

-1438 SYSADATIADL
+1438 SYSANATIADL

-1465 SNTREA
+1465 SNTRES

-1509 EAMFERLEKRRAM
+1509 EAMFERLEKRKT
-1522 LRDIDELLNSIN
+1522 LLNDIDELLNGIN
-1534 HDVNDDKVIWSVQQ
+1534 RDVNDEKVIWSVQQ

-1616 APFVRLIEKLEASG
+1616 APFVRLIEKLEAAG

-1657 DRGRREYEV
+1657 ARGRREYEV

-1694 SGPVSGSEDLSK
+1694 KGPVSGAEDLSK
-1706 QYDGIRGQAEKLK
+1706 QYDGILGRAEKVK

-1732 FDWIGHGQ
+1732 FDWIGHGE

-1750 CVDEVNAAYDTKL
+1750 CVDEVNAAYDAKL
-1763 KHIHERHDAMNEK
+1763 RHIHERHDAMNKK

-1787 SKKRR
+1787 SKIRI
-1792 IGGHEYSVDE
+1792 IGGHKYSIDG
-1802 LLSIYTAMQNDKS
+1802 LMSIYTAMQNDKS
-1815 SQALIYGNMRNL
+1815 SQALIYGNMRHL
-1827 IPDEWFKENAKALNA
+1827 IPDEWFIENAKAFDA
-1842 PGNDVPAPDAVLA
+1842 PGNDVPAPEAALA

-1885 MNDIFIVNFNQG
+1885 MNDIFIANFNQG

-1911 YTSNHGLEDADEA
+1911 YTSNHGLENADEA
-1924 AYARGLAEQAGA
+1924 AYARGIAEQAGA

-1987 IGPDLHSVFTENFDD
+1987 IGPDLHSVFTENFED

-2015 EKFGAGTWR
+2015 EKFGTGTWR

-2039 LGKSVF
+2039 QGKNVF
-2045 DKLGNFLGTNM
+2045 DKLSHFLGGNM

-2068 LKQTTSIPRFIVT
+2068 MKQTTSIPRFLVT
-2081 AGPAELAN
+2081 AGHAELAC
-2089 AVAEYVRHPK
+2089 AVADYVSHPK
-2099 QFLEDIYA
+2099 QFLEDIYD

-2118 AFFGLDKYDPT
+2118 AFFSIDKYDPT
-2129 VAGSAKYA
+2129 AAGGVKYA
-2137 YKKTMETLIAPIS
+2137 YRKTMETLIAPIS
-2150 YMDRVVAA
+2150 YMDRAVAA

-2169 KKKLSREEAMRAAQ
+2169 KKKLPREQAIRAAQ

-2230 QAIKRGEHPEA
+2230 QAVKRGDHPEA
-2241 LRSIAACLICAV
+2241 LWNITACLVCAV

-2347 GIWNIVEGMS
+2347 GIWNAVEGVS

-2362 LPVVGAKR
+2362 FPVVGAKR
-2370 LYLAAQEASNGDFLR
+2370 LYLAAKEAGDGNFLR
-2385 ALQSMIGQRK
+2385 ALQTIIGQRK
-2395 KIKQYAGPLTI
+2395 KIKRYAAPLII

>member
-1 MDEELLSQT
+1 MDEELLSPVQ
-10 QEGAEATIF
+10 GDSEATIY
-19 PSRQDG
+19 PSRQDIS
-25 TVLTKNFDEDSFR
+25 VPTKSFDEDSFR
-38 LAQDPTYTSERK
+38 LAQDPTYTPDRK
-50 EIRADDD
+50 ELRADDD

-71 EARVRGYSDDAILK
+71 EARVRGYSDDTILK
-85 RLSQYEGEML
+85 RLAQYEGEML
-95 LRKEPSEINSL
+95 LRKEPSEVNSF
-106 FGRTNES
+106 FGRTDES

-135 EPKEV
+135 EPKET
-140 YLRTQEAEAV
+140 YIRTQEAEAV

-157 FADDEFYRMA
+157 FADEEFYRMA
-167 KSSGLVKE
+167 KSSGIIKE

-183 VNGVKI
+183 ANGIKI

-206 PSDGVA
+206 PSDGAA
-212 KRMDEID
+212 KRIGEID
-219 KEIAEL
+219 KEIAKL
-225 SPPDY
+225 SPPAY

-235 QAFFDAAGSVASW
+235 QAFFDTAGSVASW
-248 VDKRDLWAAGA
+248 VDKRDLWAAGV
-259 GLAAGALAAPL
+259 GLAAGALAAPF
-270 LVPAGVVTGTVAAG
+270 LVPAGVVTGTVATG
-284 ATALAAARIAYDSS
+284 ATALATARIAYDSS

-309 EFNEDLVKE
+309 EFNEDMAKD
-318 GVPQTAALP
+318 GVPQYAALP

-347 LSSFGERIGGDM
+347 LSSFGEKIGGDM

-385 EKLTAAF
+385 EKLSTAF

-481 TAGGVR
+481 TVGGVK
-487 RAMRYRNSAEGIRTS
+487 RAVRYRNSAEGIRTA
-502 AAEKLSVSE
+502 AAEKLSVSK
-511 NAAAPA
+511 NAEEPV
-517 VISDNTAADSAE
+517 VISDSIAADSAE
-529 GAVPAAGDGLVFL
+529 DAVSAARDGLIFL

-552 SNPDVAEDV
+552 SNPEAAGDV

-582 RENFEKTAAEHP
+582 RENFVKTVTEHP

-619 LNRKLQDPLEQSD
+619 LNKKLQDPLEQND
-632 SYAKEAVEVRREIS
+632 SYANEAAAVRREIT

-675 RLNMS
+675 RLDMS
-680 PKELHRLRVESG
+680 PKELHRLRVES
-692 VNTSPATYYQ
+692 
-702 TAWHGSPF
+702 
-710 RFDRFSTENIGT
+710 R
-722 GEGAQAFGWGLYFA
+722 
-736 GDKAVARYY
+736 
-745 RDMLT
+745 
-750 RNRGEDISDVK
+750 
-761 YRGRTAM
+761 
-768 GWYEYWERRAD
+768 
-779 MGGADSQKYYD
+779 
-790 YMSMHE
+790 
-796 DFETGKDPADVLAAA
+796 
-811 KEAGLSSEATE
+811 
-822 WFDRTIV
+822 
-829 QSKARPGA
+829 
-837 LYKVDIPDDGDYLMW
+837 
-852 DGFVSFVP
+852 
-860 KEQMDRVFETMMKHH
+860 
-875 IWFSK
+875 
-880 KLLFDGIDISDYES
+880 
-894 VQTLLDEKYG
+894 
-904 DFNSTTLYHV
+904 
-914 VAGIRGGKTLDEAI
+914 
-928 EYAASEQRDLIEWGE
+928 
-943 NSEDV
+943 
-948 EKTITWLNENRDKF
+948 
-962 SFQFPYSEWGGF
+962 
-974 GWNLYDKLSEA
+974 
-985 LGDNPKAAS
+985 
-994 LLLKE
+994 
-999 AGIPGIKYL
+999 
-1008 DGNSRRAGEGSYNY
+1008 
-1022 VIFDDADV
+1022 DAD
-1030 NIAETYYQPVNA
+1030 AGGSYYQPVNE
-1042 DVDPDARVKVVDLSK
+1042 DVDPDARVSVVDLSK
-1057 TYDGTHY
+1057 AYDGTHY
-1064 PGVQELKNKI
+1064 SGVQELKNKI
-1074 REMTPMK
+1074 REMTPLK

-1107 SDVTMNVPAIR
+1107 SDVTKNVPALR
-1118 KVAFDNLADVVSAS
+1118 KVAFDNLSDIVSAS
-1132 VLIESVKNEQIRE
+1132 VLIESMKNEKIIE
-1145 IDDSWSKS
+1145 VDPSWPRS
-1153 RQRSVRRKNQVAYYH
+1153 RRQSANRKNKVAFYH
-1168 RLYVPISIDKEHYK
+1168 RLYVPITVDGETYK
-1182 VIRLVAEERKGGD
+1182 VIRLVAEENKNGD
-1195 IEVDPKSIEL
+1195 IVLDPRTVEL
-1205 YDVIPEDKNARL
+1205 YDVIIEDKNARL
-1217 PTASENESV
+1217 
-1226 DTPDGARL
+1226 
-1234 SASPASRFTDLP
+1234 SASPENRFTDLP
-1246 GLSSITIREMLSG
+1246 GGARLSATPDNGLADLPGLSLITIKEMLSG
-1259 VKDNNGTPYFQSD
+1259 VKDNDGTPYFQSD
-1272 EQGHLYQ
+1272 EHGGLYQ
-1279 AIPQGNRGG
+1279 SIPQGKRGG

-1316 HLILDDLIRYG
+1316 HLILDDLIHYG
-1327 YKAEADTEISGD
+1327 YKAEADTEISSD

-1352 NLSDLNSL
+1352 DLSDLNSL

-1383 MTGEAPSKSL
+1383 MTGEAPSNPL

-1433 QEMDE
+1433 QEIDE
-1438 SYSADATIADL
+1438 SYASDTSVSDLVKEIEILKQRLLETEKQEKYEQRREKAANDESYLGRTLISDL
-1449 LQEIDVLQER
+1449 LRRNDRLKKKIIDLKGGKEHG
-1459 ISELEK
+1459 K
-1465 SNTREA
+1465 
-1471 RNKFRLGE
+1471 
-1479 ALGYDRGR
+1479 R
-1487 SEGERGAKFQRP
+1487 SANFKVS
-1499 GFDYK
+1499 GFDYETK
-1504 TKSKR
+1504 TRR
-1509 EAMFERLEKRRAM
+1509 ETMFERLEKRKA
-1522 LRDIDELLNSIN
+1522 LLNDIDELLNGIN
-1534 HDVNDDKVIWSVQQ
+1534 RDVNDEKVIWSVQL

-1561 NLNDTELD
+1561 DLRDTELD
-1569 KKRPGRR
+1569 KKRSGRR

-1596 LMDAI
+1596 LMESI
-1601 KQDLGLDYRDINPKD
+1601 REDLGFDYRKIDPKD
-1616 APFVRLIEKLEASG
+1616 TPFMKMIEKLEASG

-1657 DRGRREYEV
+1657 ARGRREYEV

-1675 NKIRT
+1675 NKIRA

-1694 SGPVSGSEDLSK
+1694 KGPVSGAEDLSK
-1706 QYDGIRGQAEKLK
+1706 QYDGILGRAEKVK

-1750 CVDEVNAAYDTKL
+1750 CVDEVNAAYDAKL
-1763 KHIHERHDAMNEK
+1763 RHIHERHDAMNEK

-1792 IGGHEYSVDE
+1792 IGKYERSVDE

-1827 IPDEWFKENAKALNA
+1827 IPDEWFIENAKAFDA
-1842 PGNDVPAPDAVLA
+1842 PGNDVPAPEAALA

-1885 MNDIFIVNFNQG
+1885 MNDIFIANFNQG

-1911 YTSNHGLEDADEA
+1911 YTSNHGLENADEA
-1924 AYARGLAEQAGA
+1924 AYARGIAEQAGA

-2015 EKFGAGTWR
+2015 EKFGRGTWK
-2024 AVQEYINLVNSDRLT
+2024 AVETYINLVNSDRLT
-2039 LGKSVF
+2039 QGKNVF
-2045 DKLGNFLGTNM
+2045 EDLSNFMGTNM

-2118 AFFGLDKYDPT
+2118 VFFGLNKYDPT

-2169 KKKLSREEAMRAAQ
+2169 KKKLSREQAIRAAQ

-2230 QAIKRGEHPEA
+2230 QAVKRGDHPEA
-2241 LRSIAACLICAV
+2241 LWNITACLVCAV

-2308 TTYSAFVAPLSKIL
+2308 TTYSAFVAPISKIL

-2347 GIWNIVEGMS
+2347 GIWNTVEGMS

-2362 LPVVGAKR
+2362 FPVVGAKR
-2370 LYLAAQEASNGDFLR
+2370 LYLAAKEAGDGNFLR
-2385 ALQSMIGQRK
+2385 ALQTIIGQRK
-2395 KIKQYAGPLTI
+2395 KIKRYAAPLII